1 MKYAIKYQET
11 YERIY
16 FVQADTFEKAS
27 EKLEDAIQ
35 NGNIDGPEECVAVE
49 YINDSEG
56 WDPDY
61 FNNSNTLDLE

>member
-1 MKYAIKYQET
+1 MTHAIKNLET
-11 YERIY
+11 YERTY
-16 FVQADTFEKAS
+16 FVQADTFDEAR

-35 NGNIDGPEECVAVE
+35 NGKINGPEECSDTE

-61 FNNSNTLDLE
+61 FNDPVNLDLK

>member
-1 MKYAIKYQET
+1 MTHAIKYRET
-11 YERIY
+11 YESTY
-16 FVQADTFEKAS
+16 FIQADTFEEAC

-35 NGNIDGPEECVAVE
+35 NGKINGPEECVAAE

-61 FNNSNTLDLE
+61 FKNSNTLDLE

>member
-1 MKYAIKYQET
+1 MTHAIKYRET
-11 YERIY
+11 YERTY
-16 FVQADTFEKAS
+16 FVKADTFEEAC

-61 FNNSNTLDLE
+61 FNDPVNLDLK